1 MSELIVNLH
10 TEKATNQFGKIISK
24 LIKVGDIIFLSGEM
38 GSGKTF
44 LARSIIT
51 SLLKEE
57 IEIPSPTFT
66 IIQEYECKEFTIAH
80 ADLYRI
86 KNKNELEALGID
98 EILEK
103 GSILIEWPEKL
114 KNTYENDTLEI
125 KFLEIK
131 EKKSLSLVNIKGWK
145 KRIEI
150 LKSKK
155 YG

>member
-44 LARSIIT
+44 LARAIIT

-66 IIQEYECKEFTIAH
+66 IIQEYDCKEFTIAH

-114 KNTYENDTLEI
+114 RNTYENDTLEI
-125 KFLEIK
+125 MFIEINK
-131 EKKSLSLVNIKGWK
+131 KKSLRLINIKGWK
-145 KRIEI
+145 KRIEM

>member
-57 IEIPSPTFT
+57 TEIPSPTFT

-80 ADLYRI
+80 SDLYRI
-86 KNKNELEALGID
+86 KYK
-98 EILEK
+98 
-103 GSILIEWPEKL
+103 
-114 KNTYENDTLEI
+114 T
-125 KFLEIK
+125 
-131 EKKSLSLVNIKGWK
+131 
-145 KRIEI
+145 
-150 LKSKK
+150 
-155 YG
+155 